1 MFLTI
6 LTFLSAIAIS
16 LIAAGYSILGLATL
30 FAGAAVPIIAM
41 GSALE
46 VGKLVAASWLYHN
59 WRSDIPRALKAY
71 LFSAIIILIFITSI
85 GIFGFLSKAHL
96 DQVKPTAGNTEQI
109 ALIDKQIKQ
118 EEMIIERAE
127 RTLNQLDK
135 ALDVYIDKEYVSRGL
150 KERKKQKEERDLL
163 NKSIDEAMDKI
174 ADLNNS
180 KSSITIEQ
188 LKLEADVGPLK
199 YVAELIYGDNA
210 KDHFD
215 SAVRIIILILIFVFD
230 PLAVLLLIAANI
242 SLRQWRMKRNLG
254 KELKK
259 QNLESRLGLAQ
270 QRIKKYKERQKD
282 FRKILGKE
290 ISELDPDEIKVKLN
304 QIYDWNDKK
313 QCLTT
318 TIESDIIYT
327 MITIDDI
334 KRLNLPKLTPD
345 QIRRI
350 SNAENTCKNATTNWA
365 KNYWFNVFKKLCTD
379 YNCMDYFRKVIH

>member
-1 MFLTI
+1 MFLT
-6 LTFLSAIAIS
+6 LVTFISAISIS

-30 FAGAAVPIIAM
+30 FAGAYVPIIAM

-59 WRSDIPRALKAY
+59 WRRNIPKSLKAY
-71 LFSAIIILIFITSI
+71 LFTSIIILIFITSI

-109 ALIDKQIKQ
+109 ELIDKKIKQ
-118 EEMIIERAE
+118 EEKIIERAE
-127 RTLNQLDK
+127 KTLAQLDK

-150 KERKKQKEERDLL
+150 KERNKQKEERDLL
-163 NKSIDEAMDKI
+163 NKSIDEAMAKI

-180 KSSITIEQ
+180 KSSINIEQ

-242 SLRQWRMKRNLG
+242 SLRQWRGKRLENQKQKDWQKEAVNAKARARDYIEKQRVYKNFFSKLGKRNITNRDYEEFFAKMG
-254 KELKK
+254 TEELK
-259 QNLESRLGLAQ
+259 NLG
-270 QRIKKYKERQKD
+270 
-282 FRKILGKE
+282 
-290 ISELDPDEIKVKLN
+290 LDPDEIRLKLD
-304 QIYDWNDKK
+304 QIMEWND
-313 QCLTT
+313 
-318 TIESDIIYT
+318 
-327 MITIDDI
+327 
-334 KRLNLPKLTPD
+334 P
-345 QIRRI
+345 
-350 SNAENTCKNATTNWA
+350 NTNNK
-365 KNYWFNVFKKLCTD
+365 
-379 YNCMDYFRKVIH
+379 

>member
-1 MFLTI
+1 MFLT
-6 LTFLSAIAIS
+6 LVTFISAISIS

-30 FAGAAVPIIAM
+30 FAGAFIPIVAM

-59 WRSDIPRALKAY
+59 WRSDIPRALKTY
-71 LFSAIIILIFITSI
+71 LFTAIIVLIFITSI

-109 ALIDKQIKQ
+109 ALIDKQISQQ
-118 EEMIIERAE
+118 EKIIERAE
-127 RTLNQLDK
+127 KTLNQLDK

-150 KERKKQKEERDLL
+150 KERNKQKEERDLL
-163 NKSIDEAMDKI
+163 NKSINEAMEKI
-174 ADLNNS
+174 ANLNNS
-180 KSSITIEQ
+180 KSSINIEQ
-188 LKLEADVGPLK
+188 LKIEADVGPLK

-242 SLRQWRMKRNLG
+242 SLRQWRMKKNLV
-254 KELKK
+254 KENKK
-259 QNLESRLGLAQ
+259 VDLQNRLGIAQ
-270 QRIKKYKERQKD
+270 QRIKKYRERQKD

-313 QCLTT
+313 
-318 TIESDIIYT
+318 
-327 MITIDDI
+327 
-334 KRLNLPKLTPD
+334 
-345 QIRRI
+345 
-350 SNAENTCKNATTNWA
+350 
-365 KNYWFNVFKKLCTD
+365 
-379 YNCMDYFRKVIH
+379 

>member
-1 MFLTI
+1 MFLT
-6 LTFLSAIAIS
+6 LVTFISAISIS

-30 FAGAAVPIIAM
+30 FAGAYVPIIAM

-59 WRSDIPRALKAY
+59 WRRNIPKSLKAY
-71 LFSAIIILIFITSI
+71 LFTSIIVLIFITSV

-109 ALIDKQIKQ
+109 ALIDKKIKQ
-118 EEMIIERAE
+118 EEKIIERAE
-127 RTLNQLDK
+127 KTLAQLDK

-150 KERKKQKEERDLL
+150 KERNKQKEERDLL
-163 NKSIDEAMDKI
+163 NKSIDEAMAKI

-242 SLRQWRMKRNLG
+242 SLNQWRDKRDENKTDTMDRALRRIEVLENRNRRLKVYKDLT
-254 KELKK
+254 KEFGD
-259 QNLESRLGLAQ
+259 N
-270 QRIKKYKERQKD
+270 
-282 FRKILGKE
+282 
-290 ISELDPDEIKVKLN
+290 PDEIKLKLS
-304 QIYDWNDKK
+304 QIYDWNNDK
-313 QCLTT
+313 
-318 TIESDIIYT
+318 
-327 MITIDDI
+327 
-334 KRLNLPKLTPD
+334 N
-345 QIRRI
+345 
-350 SNAENTCKNATTNWA
+350 
-365 KNYWFNVFKKLCTD
+365 
-379 YNCMDYFRKVIH
+379 

>member
-1 MFLTI
+1 MFLTLI
-6 LTFLSAIAIS
+6 TFISAIAIS

-59 WRSDIPRALKAY
+59 WRSDIPKSLKAY
-71 LFSAIIILIFITSI
+71 LFTAIIVLIFITSV
-85 GIFGFLSKAHL
+85 GIFGFLSKAPL
-96 DQVKPTAGNTEQI
+96 DQVNPTAGNQEQI
-109 ALIDKQIKQ
+109 LLIDKKIKQ
-118 EEMIIERAE
+118 EELIIARAE
-127 RTLNQLDK
+127 KTLNQLDK

-163 NKSIDEAMDKI
+163 NKSIDEAMEKI

-180 KSSITIEQ
+180 KSSIRIEQ

-242 SLRQWRMKRNLG
+242 SLSQWRSKRALI
-254 KELKK
+254 KS
-259 QNLESRLGLAQ
+259 ESKIDLS
-270 QRIKKYKERQKD
+270 KKYNNLKERYRQVRRYKNMM
-282 FRKILGKE
+282 KE
-290 ISELDPDEIKVKLN
+290 YGDDPDEIRLKLN
-304 QIYDWNDKK
+304 QIMNLDETKK
-313 QCLTT
+313 
-318 TIESDIIYT
+318 
-327 MITIDDI
+327 
-334 KRLNLPKLTPD
+334 
-345 QIRRI
+345 
-350 SNAENTCKNATTNWA
+350 
-365 KNYWFNVFKKLCTD
+365 
-379 YNCMDYFRKVIH
+379 